1 MWWTISERKS
11 IMMMNHKKRLSL
23 LLVMIFVAGCSSN
36 DPESASNVAENETS
50 AAGSV
55 AQPPDQTEPAG
66 DAAIEVPSPVRRG
79 PIVLGGAP
87 AGEESSAP
95 SDSSKPDAPPTADV
109 SRESIFEAVKP
120 LQILMG
126 SWEGK
131 TQKQFGEFSAVD
143 EPEWVWDFLTNK
155 NQPALVMSS
164 DKSPY
169 FKKLRLTY
177 DPQTQKYLLTSEHE
191 DYGKREFEGEFIQEI
206 LDVPGD
212 DKKLHR
218 TYKLE
223 FTQVAPEEDVEKWQ
237 IVFNQKDNNRYLM
250 EMAKRRG
257 TAPRFTRFDTVA
269 SQRQGTSFA
278 LSDTD
283 YGEKTCIVSGGLGTM
298 TVSFEGKTYYVCCS
312 GCSAAFNEEPERW
325 IAKALEE
332 ATKKP

>member
-1 MWWTISERKS
+1 MIHRTRVSSLI
-11 IMMMNHKKRLSL
+11 LGL
-23 LLVMIFVAGCSSN
+23 LLGVGCSSGET
-36 DPESASNVAENETS
+36 DPSTEVSQNESAIDEAEAVVPEQGEPTDT
-50 AAGSV
+50 AME
-55 AQPPDQTEPAG
+55 EPA
-66 DAAIEVPSPVRRG
+66 APVRRG
-79 PIVLGGAP
+79 PIVLGGP
-87 AGEESSAP
+87 AGNTDSPEPVKTPESTTSAP
-95 SDSSKPDAPPTADV
+95 DLT
-109 SRESIFEAVKP
+109 RETVFEAVKP

-164 DKSPY
+164 DQSPY
-169 FKKLRLTY
+169 FKKLRLTF
-177 DPQTQKYLLTSEHE
+177 DPEKQKYLLLSEHE
-191 DYGKREFEGEFIQEI
+191 DYGQREFEGEFIQEI
-206 LDVPGD
+206 RDVPGD

-223 FTQVAPEEDVEKWQ
+223 FTQVAPADDIEKWQ

-278 LSDTD
+278 LSDSD
-283 YGEKTCIVSGGLGTM
+283 YGDKTCIVSGGLGTM

-312 GCSAAFNEEPERW
+312 GCSAAFNDEPERW
-325 IAKALEE
+325 IAKALED
-332 ATKKP
+332 ANKKP